1 MKKISRNKRKD
12 ERVFLYFKELKVK
25 GKKGEIEET
34 LNRERK
40 KKLWRQN
47 ERLRKRGF
55 LIYRERERERG
66 NFCDLIKGEIASSS
80 NFYGKR
86 GGREVCLRLYRPLI
100 GCVGIGKGFCYPL
113 PVPIFGQLKISDSGI
128 LAPLFSLAS

>member
-55 LIYRERERERG
+55 LIYRERERG
-66 NFCDLIKGEIASSS
+66 
-80 NFYGKR
+80 GKF
-86 GGREVCLRLYRPLI
+86 L
-100 GCVGIGKGFCYPL
+100 
-113 PVPIFGQLKISDSGI
+113 
-128 LAPLFSLAS
+128 